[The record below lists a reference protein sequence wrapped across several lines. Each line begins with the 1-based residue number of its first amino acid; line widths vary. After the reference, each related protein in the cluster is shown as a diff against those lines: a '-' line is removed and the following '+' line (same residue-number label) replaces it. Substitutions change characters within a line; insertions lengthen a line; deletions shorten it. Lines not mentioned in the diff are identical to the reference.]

1 MSIKLSRELA
11 RISIEKYRMAKD
23 GRKWSAAARNRMS
36 LAEFLATFGDAD
48 GSRIFVSVRTMAEK
62 FGWSESKTYFGR
74 PFIIR
79 LPGREGRTV
88 TSSASRS
95 KYH

>member
-1 MSIKLSRELA
+1 
-11 RISIEKYRMAKD
+11 
-23 GRKWSAAARNRMS
+23 MS
-36 LAEFLATFGDAD
+36 LAAGSKLRPYEVATWTVTA
-48 GSRIFVSVRTMAEK
+48 
-62 FGWSESKTYFGR
+62 
-74 PFIIR
+74 